1 MNISQLLGEAR
12 GILDNPAEAR
22 ILLSHAL
29 RCTKENLI
37 AHPEA
42 TVEAGPALQFREFC
56 SRRKLG
62 VPVAYLTHHR
72 EFFGLDFYVDERVL
86 IPRPETEML
95 VEEAILQLGYEYF
108 HRTVERSP
116 PSATRSVASRGRSPH
131 VARSASSKNCPQ
143 EIHHSPARICDLG
156 TGSGCIAVCLAK
168 HLPQAK
174 ITAIDISPGALQV
187 AQKNAEFHGV
197 KNQIEFLKS
206 DLLQEVLDISFDG
219 IVANLPYIGLTES
232 PLVSRDV
239 AEFEP
244 HQALFGGETGLE
256 LFEKLFG
263 QLRGMRTKPRW
274 VIGEMGFLQKP
285 ALEKMIKKYF
295 DRSTKIEWKKDLA
308 GLDRVFVLDNFCFD
322 K

>member
-1 MNISQLLGEAR
+1 MNVFELLGEAR

-22 ILLSHAL
+22 ILLSHVL
-29 RCTKENLI
+29 RCTKEKLI

-62 VPVAYLTHHR
+62 MPVAYLTHHR

-95 VEEAILQLGYEYF
+95 VEEAI
-108 HRTVERSP
+108 
-116 PSATRSVASRGRSPH
+116 SRDGADHGQP
-131 VARSASSKNCPQ
+131 
-143 EIHHSPARICDLG
+143 RICDVG
-156 TGSGCIAVCLAK
+156 TGSGCIAVALAK
-168 HLPQAK
+168 RLPQAQ
-174 ITAIDISPGALQV
+174 ITAVDISADALEV
-187 AQKNAEFHGV
+187 AKKNAKFHGV
-197 KNQIEFLKS
+197 EDQIEFLKS

-219 IVANLPYIGLTES
+219 VVANLPYIGLTEL

-239 AEFEP
+239 ADFEP

-256 LFEKLFG
+256 LFEKLFE
-263 QLRGMRTKPRW
+263 QLRVMRTKPKW

-285 ALEKMIKKYF
+285 ALGKMIQKYF
-295 DRSTKIEWKKDLA
+295 DRSVRIEWKKDLA
-308 GLDRVFVLDNFCFD
+308 GLDRVFVVIC